1 MLSEPTDSLEI
12 ESLETDS
19 FKKQAFSN
27 REGLIVFAMFVAVL
41 LAFAVLFVDRLRADA
56 RRTRSLEKLRE
67 IALVC
72 HNYESVHQLLPPS
85 QSVNRFGVEL
95 GWEARIATF
104 FGWCSRGET
113 NDRSQPWYSP
123 ANEEFFKTKIDAFIS
138 PHVDENFDANG
149 YPLNHYAAT
158 LEAFPIG
165 MGNKLDK
172 LDPSLVMIGEIAT
185 GFQAWGK
192 PGNARTIGNGVWFG
206 KNSFGNPEYNGY
218 AYANVDA
225 STHYMLLDRPRRRT
239 EE

>member
-67 IALVC
+67 IALAC

-85 QSVNRFGVEL
+85 QSVHRFGVEL

-104 FGWCSRGET
+104 FGCYPGSQTNNRDQSWDSR
-113 NDRSQPWYSP
+113 D
-123 ANEEFFKTKIDAFIS
+123 NESYFKTKIDAFIS